1 MSKSMCTVVSL
12 DGSSQNAY
20 KIVMLHTDGSEVTL
34 TELAAITRAGMNYI
48 PSHVLSKMFE
58 SSGLKVTEVT
68 KENGN
73 EPLLNNRTNLY
84 KLLRR
89 QNKRLYALQGAGG
102 SPDEPA

>member
-1 MSKSMCTVVSL
+1 MTKSICTVVSL

-58 SSGLKVTEVT
+58 TSGLKATEET
-68 KENGN
+68 RENGN
-73 EPLLNNRTNLY
+73 EPISNT
-84 KLLRR
+84 
-89 QNKRLYALQGAGG
+89 
-102 SPDEPA
+102 